1 MGQMSVR
8 NECVKGLQGH
18 AHLAIVGVIDR
29 KTTDELSVLIAGDFE
44 LALELE

>member
-1 MGQMSVR
+1 VGY
-8 NECVKGLQGH
+8 

-29 KTTDELSVLIAGDFE
+29 ETTDELSVLVPGDFE